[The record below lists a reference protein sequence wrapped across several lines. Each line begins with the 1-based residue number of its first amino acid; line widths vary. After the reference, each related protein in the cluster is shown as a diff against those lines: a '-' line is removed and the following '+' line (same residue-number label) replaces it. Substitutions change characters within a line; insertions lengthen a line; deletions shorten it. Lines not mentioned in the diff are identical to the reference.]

1 MSTPEGYRYRQTL
14 EARFGDTDMFGH
26 VNNAKFLTYM
36 EHARLQYFEDVIG
49 GDRKAGKESVIL
61 AKVTCTYK
69 KPLFFKDVVDVWVRV
84 VRLGNKSFDQEYQL
98 IRQADGAVVGIGHA
112 VLVAYDYHEGQA
124 IPVPD
129 AWRERVIAYEPALD
143 G

>member
-1 MSTPEGYRYRQTL
+1 MSAPEGYRYCQTL
-14 EARFGDTDMFGH
+14 EVRFGDTDMFGH

-36 EHARLQYFEDVIG
+36 EHARLLYFEDVIG

-61 AKVTCTYK
+61 AEVTCTYEL
-69 KPLFFKDVVDVWVRV
+69 PLFFKDVVDVWVRV
-84 VRLGNKSFDQEYQL
+84 ARLGNKSFDQEYQL
-98 IRQADGAVVGIGHA
+98 IRQDGALAATGYA

-124 IPVPD
+124 IPIPD
-129 AWRERVIAYEPALD
+129 AWRERVVAYEPALD